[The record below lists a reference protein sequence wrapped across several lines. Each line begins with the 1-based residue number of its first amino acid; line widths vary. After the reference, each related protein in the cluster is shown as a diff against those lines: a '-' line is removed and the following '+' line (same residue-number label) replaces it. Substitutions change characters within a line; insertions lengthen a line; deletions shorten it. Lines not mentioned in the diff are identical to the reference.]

1 MCFTVQKALGDIR
14 QQLLGL
20 IEKWKGETTMT
31 NARSRLPFSS
41 KLILFGA
48 AAASTIYAVRQQRRM
63 DFAGKAVVIAG
74 GSRGL
79 GLELARRFAKDG
91 AHLVLLARN
100 RGELAE
106 AEREL
111 EESGASV
118 AVLACDVT
126 KEEDVRLNVASIIRE
141 FKRIDV
147 LINVAGT
154 IQVGPYEHMQL
165 DDFADAMNVHFWG
178 PLYMM
183 REVIPHMKREGHGR
197 IVNIASIG
205 GKIAV
210 PHLLPYAASKFA
222 LVGLSEGMRTEL
234 AKDGIYVTTVCPGL
248 MRTGSHLNAFF
259 KGQHKKEFALFSM
272 ANALLS
278 TSSDE
283 AARQIVHA
291 CRYGTSEVIITP
303 QAKLLRLVK
312 GLYPP
317 LVLEALSLV
326 ARVLPGP
333 NGASG
338 NQLKRGWESQSA
350 VAPSILTR
358 SADRAASDNNEQR
371 QPAVN
376 S

>member
-1 MCFTVQKALGDIR
+1 M
-14 QQLLGL
+14 
-20 IEKWKGETTMT
+20 EGETTMT
-31 NARSRLPFSS
+31 NSRSRLAFSS
-41 KLILFGA
+41 KLTLLATA
-48 AAASTIYAVRQQRRM
+48 AATTIYTVRQQRRM
-63 DFAGKAVVIAG
+63 DFAGRTVVITG

-79 GLELARRFAKDG
+79 GLELARGFAKDG

-100 RGELAE
+100 RDELAE
-106 AEREL
+106 AAREL
-111 EESGASV
+111 EQAGASV

-126 KEEDVRLNVASIIRE
+126 KEEDVRDNVASIVRE
-141 FKRIDV
+141 YKRIDV

-154 IQVGPYEHMQL
+154 IQVGPYEHMHL

-178 PLYMM
+178 PLYTM

-210 PHLLPYAASKFA
+210 PHLLPYSASKFA

-259 KGQHKKEFALFSM
+259 KGQQKKEFALFSM

-283 AARQIVHA
+283 AARQIIEA
-291 CRYGTSEVIITP
+291 CRYGSSEIVITP

-317 LVLEALSLV
+317 LILEALSLV
-326 ARVLPGP
+326 GRLLPGTA
-333 NGASG
+333 GARG
-338 NQLKRGWESQSA
+338 NRLKRGWESQSA
-350 VAPSILTR
+350 VAPSVLTR
-358 SADRAASDNNEQR
+358 AADRAASDNNEQR
-371 QPAVN
+371 QPPV
-376 S
+376 SS

>member
-1 MCFTVQKALGDIR
+1 
-14 QQLLGL
+14 
-20 IEKWKGETTMT
+20 
-31 NARSRLPFSS
+31 
-41 KLILFGA
+41 
-48 AAASTIYAVRQQRRM
+48 
-63 DFAGKAVVIAG
+63 
-74 GSRGL
+74 
-79 GLELARRFAKDG
+79 
-91 AHLVLLARN
+91 
-100 RGELAE
+100 
-106 AEREL
+106 
-111 EESGASV
+111 
-118 AVLACDVT
+118 
-126 KEEDVRLNVASIIRE
+126 
-141 FKRIDV
+141 
-147 LINVAGT
+147 
-154 IQVGPYEHMQL
+154 
-165 DDFADAMNVHFWG
+165 
-178 PLYMM
+178 
-183 REVIPHMKREGHGR
+183 
-197 IVNIASIG
+197 
-205 GKIAV
+205 
-210 PHLLPYAASKFA
+210 
-222 LVGLSEGMRTEL
+222 
-234 AKDGIYVTTVCPGL
+234 

>member
-1 MCFTVQKALGDIR
+1 M
-14 QQLLGL
+14 
-20 IEKWKGETTMT
+20 EGETTMT
-31 NARSRLPFSS
+31 NSRSRLAFSS
-41 KLILFGA
+41 KLTLLATA
-48 AAASTIYAVRQQRRM
+48 AAATIYTVRQQRRM
-63 DFAGKAVVIAG
+63 DFAGRTVVITG

-79 GLELARRFAKDG
+79 GLELARGFAKEG

-106 AEREL
+106 AAREL
-111 EESGASV
+111 DEAGASV

-126 KEEDVRLNVASIIRE
+126 KEEDVRDNVASIVRE
-141 FKRIDV
+141 YKRIDV

-154 IQVGPYEHMQL
+154 IQVGPYEHMHL

-178 PLYMM
+178 PLYTM

-210 PHLLPYAASKFA
+210 PHLLPYSASKFA

-259 KGQHKKEFALFSM
+259 KGQQKKEFALFSM

-283 AARQIVHA
+283 AARQIIEA
-291 CRYGTSEVIITP
+291 CRYGSSEIVITP

-317 LVLEALSLV
+317 LILEALSLV
-326 ARVLPGP
+326 GRLLPGTA
-333 NGASG
+333 GARG
-338 NQLKRGWESQSA
+338 NRLKRGWESQSA
-350 VAPSILTR
+350 VAPSVLTR
-358 SADRAASDNNEQR
+358 AADRAASDNNEQR
-371 QPAVN
+371 QPPV
-376 S
+376 SS